1 MRIKKL
7 FIIVLVSGL
16 IFCGC
21 KNPFKTR
28 SSPEPTGPRGTF
40 YPPTTPETVV
50 DLNLKNAYNEKII
63 DNYLLC
69 FSDSFIFSAPV
80 DSQDAIT
87 DNRPELFWNWDL
99 TVERNVTFAI
109 FNEYT
114 SGSKRSELRLEKDP
128 DQQDIKEDTTA
139 TLYRKYNLYLYDY
152 SLEEPFVGIV
162 KGIST
167 FYLRETSYEQW
178 TIYYWVDQ
186 PLLTD
191 EKDWADFKAQFR
203 E

>member
-1 MRIKKL
+1 MKKL
-7 FIIVLVSGL
+7 FIILLISGL
-16 IFCGC
+16 VFCGC

-69 FSDSFIFSAPV
+69 FSDSFIFSAPE
-80 DSQDAIT
+80 DSLEAIA

-99 TVERNVTFAI
+99 TVEKKVTFAI

-114 SGSKRSELRLEKDP
+114 SGLKRSVLILGKDP

-139 TLYRKYNLYLYDY
+139 ILYRRYWLYLYDNNIQI
-152 SLEEPFVGIV
+152 GIYN
-162 KGIST
+162 GNSA
-167 FYLRETSYEQW
+167 FYLKESSYEHW
-178 TIYYWVDQ
+178 TIYSWVDR

-191 EKDWADFKAQFR
+191 EDDWADFKAQFR